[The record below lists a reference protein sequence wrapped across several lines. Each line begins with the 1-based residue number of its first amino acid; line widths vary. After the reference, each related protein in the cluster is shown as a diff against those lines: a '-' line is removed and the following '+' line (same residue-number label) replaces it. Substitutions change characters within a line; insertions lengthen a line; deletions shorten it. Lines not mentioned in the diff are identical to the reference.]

1 MHPKEVVVG
10 TERALSRRFKHW
22 LWLLLGMLALL
33 VGSVVS
39 CLRVAE
45 ERAEHD
51 RTIGHAR
58 GHGLTLDVGE
68 GHAACL
74 ALNPGELRLWGSTP
88 EFELTLARSADT
100 PDELSVTI
108 HNLMPSAE
116 LRRTG
121 GGEVVIGEPV
131 RHSETRASWPLRL
144 LGTEPV
150 QLLIAPPDAA
160 EPEQFEFALL
170 SDVQEA
176 IDGFHEMIARVNQ
189 EPGVRFVL
197 GAGDLT
203 SDGTRT
209 QLERFQSELVLLRVP
224 YYATLGNHEL
234 GVDPPVYHDLFG
246 RGNYSFVFRG
256 VRFTMLD
263 SASATLDP
271 LVYDW
276 LSRWLDQGRLQTHIV
291 SMHIPPL
298 DPSGTR
304 HGAFASKNEAAKLLN
319 QLALHGVDL
328 TLYGH
333 IHTYI
338 RFENAGIDAHI
349 AGGGGAIPNRADGIG
364 RHYLVVRAD
373 AGEGILGTRVVEVD
387 SDWDF

>member
-1 MHPKEVVVG
+1 VRI
-10 TERALSRRFKHW
+10 ERGPSRQSCRW
-22 LWLLLGMLALL
+22 LWFSLGMLALL

-45 ERAEHD
+45 ERAERD
-51 RTIGHAR
+51 LRVGRAR
-58 GHGLTLDVGE
+58 GHGLTLNVAE
-68 GHAACL
+68 GHAASL
-74 ALNPGELRLWGSTP
+74 LLNPGELRLWGSTP
-88 EFELTLARSADT
+88 AFELTLARTEDT
-100 PDELSVTI
+100 PDEVVITI
-108 HNLMPSAE
+108 HNLMPAAE
-116 LRRTG
+116 LRHTFG
-121 GGEVVIGEPV
+121 GGVVIGEPV
-131 RHSETRASWPLRL
+131 RHSETRASWSLRL
-144 LGTEPV
+144 LSTEPA
-150 QLLIAPPDAA
+150 QLMVAPPDAG
-160 EPEQFEFALL
+160 ELEVFEFALL

-176 IDGFHEMIARVNQ
+176 IGGFHEMIARVN
-189 EPGVRFVL
+189 EESEIRFVL

-203 SDGTRT
+203 SDGTRA
-209 QLERFQSELVLLRVP
+209 QLERFQRELVALRVP

-271 LVYDW
+271 LVHDW
-276 LSRWLDQGRLQTHIV
+276 LGHWLDQGRAETHIV

-338 RFENAGIDAHI
+338 RFDNAGIEAHI
-349 AGGGGAIPNRADGIG
+349 AGGGGAIPNRGDGIG

-373 AGEGILGTRVVEVD
+373 ARQGILGTRVVEVD

>member
-1 MHPKEVVVG
+1 METECSLLRRLPRWALLMLSLVVLPV
-10 TERALSRRFKHW
+10 S
-22 LWLLLGMLALL
+22 LLG
-33 VGSVVS
+33 S

-45 ERAEHD
+45 ERAERD
-51 RTIGHAR
+51 REVGHAR
-58 GHGLTLDVGE
+58 GHGLTLDVAE

-74 ALNPGELRLWGSTP
+74 ALHPGALTLWGSTP
-88 EFELTLARSADT
+88 GFEFTLARTASAS
-100 PDELSVTI
+100 DEVVVTI
-108 HNLMPSAE
+108 HNLMPRAE

-121 GGEVVIGEPV
+121 GGGAVIEEPV
-131 RHSETRASWPLRL
+131 RHSETRASWPVRL
-144 LGTEPV
+144 LSTEPV
-150 QLLIAPPDAA
+150 QFTVAPPDVD
-160 EPEQFEFALL
+160 QLGVFEFALL
-170 SDVQEA
+170 NDVQEA
-176 IDGFHEMIARVNQ
+176 IDRFHEMIARVNQ
-189 EPGVRFVL
+189 ESDLRFVL

-203 SDGTRT
+203 SNGTRAE
-209 QLERFQSELVLLRVP
+209 LERFQRELGAMRVP

-234 GVDPPVYHDLFG
+234 GVDPPVYHELFG
-246 RGNYSFVFRG
+246 RGNYSFVAFG

-271 LVYDW
+271 MVYDW
-276 LSRWLDQGRLQTHIV
+276 LGHWLDQGRAQTHVV

-304 HGAFASKNEAAKLLN
+304 HGGFASKNEAAKLLN

-338 RFENAGIDAHI
+338 HFDNAGIDAHI
-349 AGGGGAIPNRADGIG
+349 AGGGGAIPNRGDGIG

-373 AGEGILGTRVVEVD
+373 AKRGILGTRVVEVD